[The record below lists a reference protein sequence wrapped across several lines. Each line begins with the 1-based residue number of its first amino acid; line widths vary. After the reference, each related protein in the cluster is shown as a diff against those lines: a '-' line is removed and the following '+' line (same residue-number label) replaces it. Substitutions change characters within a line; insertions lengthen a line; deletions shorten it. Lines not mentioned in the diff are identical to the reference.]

1 MVSKTVFFFKSFK
14 SVAPEYLEKN
24 LNLMTKQQHE
34 IQSSKGGFFK
44 IKIYVFFFLYCINKW
59 KKLDPKIQSI
69 KSCNLFKCE
78 ILSFLKMK
86 EISIFTVHVLDGITE
101 IR

>member
-1 MVSKTVFFFKSFK
+1 
-14 SVAPEYLEKN
+14 
-24 LNLMTKQQHE
+24 MTKQQHE

-44 IKIYVFFFLYCINKW
+44 IKIYVFFFLYCINQW

-78 ILSFLKMK
+78 IFKD
-86 EISIFTVHVLDGITE
+86 ERNVYIYCPC